1 MVMPLDLLEAQL
13 NQRIHILLKDGRSFE
28 GKLVGYDQ
36 YMNIVLEEADEK
48 GPEPGKRTST
58 LVLRGNNIVSMSQ
71 P

>member
-1 MVMPLDLLEAQL
+1 MVMPLDLLESQL

-36 YMNIVLEEADEK
+36 YMNVVLEEADER
-48 GPEPGKRTST
+48 GQEASKRHAS